1 MRMVVSLAVVLGLL
15 LLLAR
20 LGSRRFQGR
29 AGSPVKVLHRQ
40 SLTRGSSVAVVTIG
54 SRVLVLG
61 TTDQQVR
68 MLAELD
74 PADLGVGDPADLIA
88 AAPADGGSTTG
99 RRALVALPTP
109 EPAAPD
115 SFAAALAAELEPA
128 PAVPAPQPAGRHR
141 AAAPAATPRADQATD
156 SGPFAGSLLSAQTW
170 RQAARAVTGRAS

>member
-74 PADLGVGDPADLIA
+74 PADLIA
-88 AAPADGGSTTG
+88 AAPADGGSATG
-99 RRALVALPTP
+99 RRALVALPSP

-128 PAVPAPQPAGRHR
+128 PAVPAPRPTGRHR